1 LSSHENEGS
10 SKRLTKAQ
18 AQAFQK
24 RWEILDAAER
34 EELASTPM
42 ALKFRQLAALMA
54 SAQKLGWT
62 EELAAEEDEVRKR
75 WARLRQVLRA

>member
-1 LSSHENEGS
+1 LSSHENEIS
-10 SKRLTKAQ
+10 ARRLTEAQ

-24 RWEILDAAER
+24 RWAILDAAER
-34 EELASTPM
+34 EELVSTSM
-42 ALKFRQLAALMA
+42 TLKFRQLAVLMA